1 MVAQDELLSEED
13 IEDFKGKR
21 KESEADPFWNP
32 DHSGSEMS
40 GGVSRSPSPEGRQ
53 MGGIGGE
60 GKGKGKGKGKEGDGD
75 GGGEKRFRRGVVTP
89 STDFDA
95 LLNFKDERPLP
106 DPAEGKKK
114 RKRREENGEVKE
126 MVREVGMNCHDQVET
141 PEMSWVLR
149 SKRIGGWMSES
160 GNGEGSSTSAGVGG
174 VGGDVKEKKIKKG
187 TARRVGGVPKR
198 AYVWKDEKKNKDSRK
213 GSKREGKGKGKEVQ
227 K

>member
-1 MVAQDELLSEED
+1 
-13 IEDFKGKR
+13 
-21 KESEADPFWNP
+21 
-32 DHSGSEMS
+32 MS
-40 GGVSRSPSPEGRQ
+40 GGVSRSPSPESRK
-53 MGGIGGE
+53 MGGIG
-60 GKGKGKGKGKEGDGD
+60 GKGKGKGKEGDGD

-106 DPAEGKKK
+106 DPAGGKKK

-126 MVREVGMNCHDQVET
+126 IVREVGMNCHDQVET

-149 SKRIGGWMSES
+149 SKRIEGWMSEN
-160 GNGEGSSTSAGVGG
+160 GNGEGSSTGAGVGG

-198 AYVWKDEKKNKDSRK
+198 AYVWKDEKKNKDNRK
-213 GSKREGKGKGKEVQ
+213 GPKREGKGKGKEVQ